1 MPFIDLTLPPDPPQR
16 TDDPDTFA
24 ERADAFVVWMTQFG
38 EDLDTFIGQLETA
51 AALIAAA
58 PAYADLGLV
67 ALSGNTPA
75 ADRLPY
81 FNGLS
86 TSALATFTAAARAL
100 LDDADATTM
109 LSTLGLSA
117 NGKSLVTAADYAA
130 MRTLLSIYTAAQTDS
145 AIAAAT
151 AVAVPSGTVIT
162 VAMGAAPTGYLKCDG
177 TVVSRATYAALF
189 AAIGTTYGAGDG
201 STTFALPDL
210 RGEFVRGLDDGRG
223 IDAAR
228 ALGSAQAGAMEAH
241 SHMVANSGTGSGGT
255 SGALARQ
262 TSVGGDTEYIL
273 QGIGG
278 TANVYPT
285 SDAGSGTETRPRNVA
300 LLYCIKT

>member
-24 ERADAFVVWMTQFG
+24 ERADAFVVWMAQFG

-58 PAYADLGLV
+58 PAYADPGLV
-67 ALSGNTPA
+67 ALSGLTPA
-75 ADRLPY
+75 ADRVPY
-81 FNGLS
+81 FSGS
-86 TSALATFTAAARAL
+86 GTSALATFTAAARAL
-100 LDDADATTM
+100 LDDANSGAM
-109 LSTLGLSA
+109 LDTLGLSA

-130 MRTLLSIYTAAQTDS
+130 MRTLLSIYTAAQTDT
-145 AIAAAT
+145 AIANAT
-151 AVAVPSGTVIT
+151 AAAVPAGTVIA
-162 VAMGAAPTGYLKCDG
+162 VAMGSAPTGYLKADG
-177 TVVSRATYAALF
+177 SAVSRTTYAALF
-189 AAIGTTYGAGDG
+189 AAISTTYGVGDG
-201 STTFALPDL
+201 STTFNLPDL

-223 IDAAR
+223 IDTGR
-228 ALGSAQAGAMEAH
+228 TLGSAQADELEAH

-255 SGALARQ
+255 SGALARS
-262 TSVGGDTEYIL
+262 TSTGGDTEYVL

-278 TANVYPT
+278 TPNVYPT
-285 SDAGSGTETRPRNVA
+285 SDTGGTETRPRNVA